1 MSQLTVIQLPQA
13 HELSGLA
20 SPRESDSVLR
30 QYRRANVSNDQQRSM
45 VQEVNNALRKIEKM
59 RRRILGGIGGA
70 AGGWPWMYPDHVEGD
85 STQSYSAGF
94 CLYLS
99 ALNTLV
105 TTGMTDLVSNAN
117 AKSCQGVWLA
127 MQDVPAAATVG
138 GVLKW
143 NVPQLPYPTSMGTV
157 APTGSPLKGDLDNPA
172 LYFYYL
178 GDIQ

>member
-1 MSQLTVIQLPQA
+1 MSKAQ
-13 HELSGLA
+13 
-20 SPRESDSVLR
+20 RE
-30 QYRRANVSNDQQRSM
+30 Q
-45 VQEVNNALRKIEKM
+45 VQSILYSQEQMARKIEAM

-85 STQSYSAGF
+85 STQAYSAGF